1 MEEKERYYYDGLGE
15 DIYDSEIDDYPSNE
29 TICNALNQQ
38 MNCIKELESKLR
50 VSNSLDASLSLE
62 HSELKKCYDSQEK
75 LLSQKLA
82 ENSKLTL
89 ENQQLKQSQKQLAIS
104 ELEQLKE
111 KLMRYSGTI
120 LNKDGSIKGY
130 SYVIKSEDFEKK
142 VDTRIKELGGGDNDK

>member
-104 ELEQLKE
+104 ELDKLKSLLE
-111 KLMRYSGTI
+111 KESKKTPIVYNINNDLVGGAIDRDTCFCIIDSQ
-120 LNKDGSIKGY
+120 
-130 SYVIKSEDFEKK
+130 IKSLKGEE
-142 VDTRIKELGGGDNDK
+142 

>member
-104 ELEQLKE
+104 ELEKVKDTVESVLDNALKN
-111 KLMRYSGTI
+111 SS
-120 LNKDGSIKGY
+120 LNQ
-130 SYVIKSEDFEKK
+130 SYYDRLLDEIDNQ
-142 VDTRIKELGGGDNDK
+142 IKELEEKK